1 MNGSTDPVSLL
12 PLAVAGIVVGATLS
26 LGSGYALHLQWS
38 VQAEPT
44 DSAHTTLKGTVE
56 WAGWRASAVP
66 TGPNWYLEIRLAGRP
81 RGFLIPSRR
90 LSEAIK
96 SRFSGPR
103 PDEAI
108 PALTG
113 QEATVVVDSTL
124 LARAERHPS
133 LAALRVNGERIV
145 GPKNDRSEGSASS
158 ARWGLGLLFGL
169 GIVVGVG
176 LFGACLQHVVVCVR
190 RRGAWQ

>member
-38 VQAEPT
+38 VQAEPI

-81 RGFLIPSRR
+81 RGFLVASRR

-124 LARAERHPS
+124 LARAGRHPS